1 MLSADELKKIYGTL
15 DREQKVVFL
24 DGIVEI
30 LLQHED
36 AKAKVFDSTASAAER
51 IALVKDSVE
60 LRQLILAAKNQKKV
74 IRKSPENDA
83 QELWQS
89 IERFF
94 EGE

>member
-1 MLSADELKKIYGTL
+1 M
-15 DREQKVVFL
+15 
-24 DGIVEI
+24 
-30 LLQHED
+30 
-36 AKAKVFDSTASAAER
+36 FDSTASAADR

-60 LRQLILAAKNQKKV
+60 LRQLIHTAKNQMKV
-74 IRKSPENDA
+74 IRKRPENDA